1 MITFRIFPNAS
12 IKPQVIKCKDNYIF
26 TKNRKILDFTA
37 GSTCH
42 AILGWQNKKVLV
54 GMKKQLNKFAH
65 IDYKAWS
72 DPNVEELAELLTKNT
87 KHKLDKVY
95 FSGNSGAEACEA
107 AMKMS
112 YQVNQDLGYKNKN
125 WFISHEQSYHGST
138 TDALS
143 ISDRPNL
150 KFYRKLQPYNRS
162 LIKMHHPLKLKKK
175 YETLDQYAIRSA
187 KYLEKEIL
195 RIGPNRVCG
204 YVGEPIMGG
213 LIGDVPPAP
222 NYWKYIRKICTKYK
236 VHLILDEVYCGTG
249 TSGKVYCCD
258 WDDIKPDFIFLGKT
272 LAAGYG
278 VLSAVITK
286 KEYEKIISDKSGRLF
301 HTTTHQAHSLS
312 LAATLEVQK
321 IIANRNFLSRVFNN
335 GKYMRSVLHEEL
347 HNHPFFQNVRG
358 RGFRFSLEY
367 KCKKRDMFGR
377 KLAREIFDKNN
388 ILFSIKWHRA
398 NFTPSLTMTKKQ
410 IDQAMDVFIKKFKQI
425 SKKFN

>member
-1 MITFRIFPNAS
+1 MEDQAFQKRGRGTYQFGA
-12 IKPQVIKCKDNYIF
+12 
-26 TKNRKILDFTA
+26 
-37 GSTCH
+37 
-42 AILGWQNKKVLV
+42 KKVLV
-54 GMKKQLNKFAH
+54 GIKKQLNKFTH
-65 IDYKAWS
+65 VDYKAWT
-72 DPNVEELAELLTKNT
+72 DPNVDELAELLTKNT

-175 YETLDQYAIRSA
+175 YETLDQYARRSA

-195 RIGPNRVCG
+195 RIGPNRVCA

-286 KEYEKIISDKSGRLF
+286 KEYEKIISDNSGRLF

-321 IIANRNFLSRVFNN
+321 IIANRNFLSTVSNN

-347 HNHPFFQNVRG
+347 HNHPFFENVRG

-367 KCKKRDMFGR
+367 KCKK
-377 KLAREIFDKNN
+377 EICLVEN
-388 ILFSIKWHRA
+388 
-398 NFTPSLTMTKKQ
+398 
-410 IDQAMDVFIKKFKQI
+410 
-425 SKKFN
+425 